1 LFAITDKSPFTAFR
15 YDFVRPAGVVAL
27 SRWRVEKLK
36 RRAAVLGVALAT
48 LPLAVPGV
56 AHAEGFL
63 DFLFG
68 GPHGPHGRPL
78 RPAPVS
84 GYAERPARA
93 PLRAETV
100 HDGGGSAGH
109 TAAFC
114 VRLCDGENFP
124 LQHLANATP
133 VETCRALCPASATKV
148 FFGTGI
154 NNAVAGDGA
163 RYTDL
168 DNAYVYRNHLV
179 AQCTCNGRD
188 AFGLAS
194 PATANDP
201 TLRPGDIVVTQK
213 GLLTYAGARGQSA
226 TYTPV
231 DPSSIR
237 AELNSVTA
245 PPRDPQHATPS
256 ADDETGAIVVSR
268 NAPLRYL
275 PPVVDLRGQLDK

>member
-1 LFAITDKSPFTAFR
+1 LFAITDKSPFIAFR
-15 YDFVRPAGVVAL
+15 YHFVRPAGVVAL
-27 SRWRVEKLK
+27 SRWRVERLK
-36 RRAAVLGVALAT
+36 RRAAVLGVALST
-48 LPLAVPGV
+48 LALAVPAV
-56 AHAEGFL
+56 ARAEGFL

-68 GPHGPHGRPL
+68 GSHGHAT
-78 RPAPVS
+78 RPAPV
-84 GYAERPARA
+84 GAYAERPARVV
-93 PLRAETV
+93 PLAAETV
-100 HDGGGSAGH
+100 HDGGRTAGR

-124 LQHLANATP
+124 LQHLPNATP

-148 FFGTGI
+148 FFGTAI
-154 NNAVAGDGA
+154 DSAVARDGA
-163 RYTDL
+163 RYADL

-213 GLLTYAGARGQSA
+213 GLLAYAGARGQSA

-268 NAPLRYL
+268 NAPPRYL
-275 PPVVDLRGQLDK
+275 PPVVDLRGQVDK